1 MVISRAEVLDSAA
14 AWSILTVTV
23 ATLPI
28 MLCTSRF
35 RQLSWIIAI
44 IHDKCRR
51 FHLMNQH
58 PPIQ

>member
-1 MVISRAEVLDSAA
+1 MVISRAEVLDPAA
-14 AWSILTVTV
+14 AWSKLTVTV

-44 IHDKCRR
+44 IHELHQAASEFPMR
-51 FHLMNQH
+51 H
-58 PPIQ
+58 I